1 LILGLHEEFLRKILQ
16 ITFSFSEK
24 VPTLVT
30 MTDVVLAP
38 NDAPTTA
45 TRSVTARALSI
56 LGVFSMERPSMT
68 LSEISRATG
77 LPVATVYRLA
87 GELEEGRFLDRDEDG
102 RYSLGLYLWEMG
114 MLTPVHGRLRE
125 IAMPFLLNLQY
136 TCRETVQL
144 AVIDGVDAIYIE
156 KLSMVESA
164 PVQSRIGAR
173 IPLHATGVGK
183 ALLAFSSAAFV
194 DTVLGMPLTRFTD
207 ETTTSRHTLVKQ
219 LAQVVDEGFAHSRQE
234 YLTGSTSIAAPVLVN
249 GIVKASIGIV
259 NYEDSNLDAWAPALL
274 HASEALGTRLE
285 ELRWGTKE
293 EKK

>member
-1 LILGLHEEFLRKILQ
+1 
-16 ITFSFSEK
+16 
-24 VPTLVT
+24 
-30 MTDVVLAP
+30 MTEVVLATG
-38 NDAPTTA
+38 DAPPAA

-87 GELEEGRFLDRDEDG
+87 GELEQGRFLDRDEDG

-125 IAMPFLLNLQY
+125 IAMPFMLNLQY

-156 KLSMVESA
+156 KLTMVESA

-173 IPLHATGVGK
+173 IPV
-183 ALLAFSSAAFV
+183 
-194 DTVLGMPLTRFTD
+194 
-207 ETTTSRHTLVKQ
+207 TSRRLVQ
-219 LAQVVDEGFAHSRQE
+219 LATLDGAVDLGIADR
-234 YLTGSTSIAAPVLVN
+234 TGSLTPGKRADLILVRAGDINMAP
-249 GIVKASIGIV
+249 IGDP
-259 NYEDSNLDAWAPALL
+259 Y
-274 HASEALGTRLE
+274 EALVFLGQPRNV
-285 ELRWGTKE
+285 ELTMIDGRVLWRAGRFSALDHARIVREAQASVAALVQRAKWS
-293 EKK
+293 

>member
-1 LILGLHEEFLRKILQ
+1 
-16 ITFSFSEK
+16 
-24 VPTLVT
+24 
-30 MTDVVLAP
+30 MTDAVLAP
-38 NDAPTTA
+38 SDGPVAA

-56 LGVFSMERPSMT
+56 LGVFSMERPSLT

-183 ALLAFSSAAFV
+183 ALLAFSSPTFV
-194 DTVLGMPLTRFTD
+194 DTVLGMPLMRFTD
-207 ETTTSRHTLVKQ
+207 ETTTSRHTLAKQ
-219 LAQVVDEGFAHSRQE
+219 LAQVVDDGYARSRAE
-234 YLTGSTSIAAPVLVN
+234 YLVGSTSIAAPVMVG
-249 GIVKASIGIV
+249 GIVKAAIGIV
-259 NYEDSNLDAWAPALL
+259 NYEDTDLDEWAPALL
-274 HASEALGTRLE
+274 HACQALGARLE